1 LSDHRSSHR
10 GGWRSTTI
18 VGLIHKG
25 RTAIAGDGQVSYYD
39 VIAKQGAVKI
49 RALHEGRVL
58 AGFAGASA
66 DALTLYERFEQ
77 QLEAAAGSLPR
88 ATAEFA
94 REWRSDRV
102 LRRLDAVLGV
112 LDSEH
117 ALIVSGSG
125 DIVEPDDRIIT
136 LGTGAPYALAAARAF
151 QQSSRLSAP
160 VIARRAIEIAADI
173 CVFTNQRISVLELKG
188 G

>member
-1 LSDHRSSHR
+1 MSTNRSPHRE
-10 GGWRSTTI
+10 GWRSTTI

-25 RTAIAGDGQVSYYD
+25 RAAIAGDGQVSYYD

-49 RALHEGRVL
+49 RALYEGRVL
-58 AGFAGASA
+58 AGFAGAAA
-66 DALTLYERFEQ
+66 DALTLYDRFEQ
-77 QLEAAAGSLPR
+77 HIETAAGSLPR
-88 ATAEFA
+88 ASAEFA

-112 LDSEH
+112 LDTEH
-117 ALIVSGSG
+117 ALIISGTG

-151 QQSSRLSAP
+151 QQSSRLSASA
-160 VIARRAIEIAADI
+160 IAKRSIEIAADV
-173 CVFTNQRISVLELKG
+173 CVFTNKQITLLELG
-188 G
+188 RG